1 MQKENARAKIH
12 AQQQQ
17 PLNNAIIE
25 ENGGRGLY
33 EVEVFL

>member
-12 AQQQQ
+12 AQQQ